1 MLLAPKYKF
10 GLVKKFTIKNSI
22 EIQGYHGPATHNHN
36 IWDFYYIHNILTNFI
51 YIYVCKI

>member
-51 YIYVCKI
+51 YICV